1 MHTGARMEEGQQA
14 NLGMTITLQ
23 ILFIVILSF
32 VRKLL
37 YSLNYDFQ
45 VEVKKP
51 IWKEVIT

>member
-1 MHTGARMEEGQQA
+1 MEEGQQA

-32 VRKLL
+32 ARKLL